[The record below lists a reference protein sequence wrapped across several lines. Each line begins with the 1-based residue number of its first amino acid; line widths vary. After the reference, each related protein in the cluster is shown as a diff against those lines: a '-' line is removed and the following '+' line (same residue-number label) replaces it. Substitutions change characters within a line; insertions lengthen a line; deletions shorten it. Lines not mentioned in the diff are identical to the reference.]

1 MTIQLDQAKRDAE
14 KYVNASKRRTETQ
27 KGADIGSVQGVTAS
41 KMKDGTQTQTARKPS
56 PKEQLASYL
65 KSIGMQ

>member
-1 MTIQLDQAKRDAE
+1 MDLEKEKRAAV
-14 KYVNASKRRTETQ
+14 KYVSVSKSMTPAL
-27 KGADIGSVQGVTAS
+27 KGVDIGSVQGVTTS
-41 KMKDGTQTQTARKPS
+41 KMKDGTQTQTVRKPS

>member
-1 MTIQLDQAKRDAE
+1 MDLEKEKRAAV
-14 KYVNASKRRTETQ
+14 KYVSVSKSKTEIPTRV
-27 KGADIGSVQGVTAS
+27 DIGSVQEVTTS

-56 PKEQLASYL
+56 PKEQLTSYL